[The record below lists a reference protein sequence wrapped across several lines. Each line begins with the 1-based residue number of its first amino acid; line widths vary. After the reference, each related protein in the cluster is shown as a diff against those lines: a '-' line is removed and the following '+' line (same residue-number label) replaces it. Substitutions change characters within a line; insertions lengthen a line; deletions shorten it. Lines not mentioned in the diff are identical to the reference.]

1 MRIIKSPISAN
12 ARDIGP
18 ESPDTEEV
26 FFAYGDLAIERTI
39 RKTKG
44 GGPWIFK
51 TDSAVTVV
59 TDVLGITFRS
69 RWLDVKGDGTITVS
83 AEYAWDG
90 NSKKLNVFDLFVLGT
105 PDGIVDVRTMKPKT
119 WYASLV
125 HDALYQYYGYH
136 GIARKDMDA
145 IYRALAREANFA
157 PAELYWLIV
166 RICGGLFF
174 LGKRRRTIVYPERT
188 LVLDRDFLGR
198 DRTTRDDTS
207 VIGARAR
214 REGTTR
220 EGEPRADTATRTIRD
235 QA

>member
-1 MRIIKSPISAN
+1 MRIIKSPIALAS
-12 ARDIGP
+12 REIGP
-18 ESPDTEEV
+18 ESPDTEDV
-26 FFAYGDLAIERTI
+26 SFSYRDLAIDKNI

-51 TDSAVTVV
+51 TDAPVTVV
-59 TDVLGITFRS
+59 TDILGITFRS
-69 RWLDVKGDGTITVS
+69 RWLTVEENGTIAVS

-90 NSKKLNVFDLFVLGT
+90 NSKKISVFDLFVIGT

-157 PAELYWLIV
+157 PADLYWLIV

-174 LGKRRRTIVYPERT
+174 LGKKRRTIVYPERT
-188 LVLDRDFLGR
+188 LELDRDFLGR
-198 DRTTRDDTS
+198 ERTTSGDDP

-214 REGTTR
+214 REDRTR
-220 EGEPRADTATRTIRD
+220 AGEPRGDTATPKIRD

>member
-1 MRIIKSPISAN
+1 MRIIKSPIAGA
-12 ARDIGP
+12 ARTIGP
-18 ESPDTEEV
+18 DSPETEEV
-26 FFAYGDLAIERTI
+26 FFAYRDLSIGKTI

-59 TDVLGITFRS
+59 TDIVGITFRS
-69 RWLDVKGDGTITVS
+69 RWLNVKEDGTITVS

-145 IYRALAREANFA
+145 LYRALAREANFA
-157 PAELYWLIV
+157 PADLYWFFV
-166 RICGGLFF
+166 RVCGGLFF
-174 LGKRRRTIVYPERT
+174 LGNKRQTIVFPERT
-188 LVLDRDFLGR
+188 LELDREFLGR
-198 DRTTRDDTS
+198 DRATGDDTPRYR
-207 VIGARAR
+207 RAC
-214 REGTTR
+214 
-220 EGEPRADTATRTIRD
+220 P
-235 QA
+235 

>member
-1 MRIIKSPISAN
+1 MRIIKSPMAGT
-12 ARDIGP
+12 AREIGP
-18 ESPDTEEV
+18 ESPDREEV
-26 FFAYGDLAIERTI
+26 FFAFKDLAIGKTI

-51 TDSAVTVV
+51 TESAVTAV
-59 TDVLGITFRS
+59 TDIVGITFRS
-69 RWLDVKGDGTITVS
+69 RWLTVEENGTITVA

-198 DRTTRDDTS
+198 DRATRDVTP

-214 REGTTR
+214 KEDTTR

>member
-1 MRIIKSPISAN
+1 MRIIKSPMTASAKE
-12 ARDIGP
+12 IGP
-18 ESPDTEEV
+18 ESSDTEDV
-26 FFAYGDLAIERTI
+26 FFAYRDLAIGKTI

-59 TDVLGITFRS
+59 TDILGITFRS
-69 RWLDVKGDGTITVS
+69 RWLTVKEDGTITVP

-90 NSKKLNVFDLFVLGT
+90 NSKKISVFDLFVLGT
-105 PDGIVDVRTMKPKT
+105 PDGIIDVRTMKPKT

-157 PAELYWLIV
+157 PADLYWFFV
-166 RICGGLFF
+166 RAFGGLFF
-174 LGKRRRTIVYPERT
+174 LRKKRRTVVYPERT
-188 LVLDRDFLGR
+188 IVLDRDFLGLFR
-198 DRTTRDDTS
+198 ATRDDDPVT
-207 VIGARAR
+207 GARVRKADR
-214 REGTTR
+214 TR
-220 EGEPRADTATRTIRD
+220 AGEPRADTATRTIRD